1 MTKCSIISHE
11 KRISALSV
19 QPPTL
24 LQGTLLQTCLMQELS
39 QFCIEETSSAD
50 AETASETEKPKKKK
64 GMSVIEMN
72 PSKPAT

>member
-1 MTKCSIISHE
+1 
-11 KRISALSV
+11 
-19 QPPTL
+19 
-24 LQGTLLQTCLMQELS
+24 MQELS